1 MTSPL
6 SPKFDAALAYAA
18 DLHRNQTRK
27 GPARIPYIAHLISVS
42 ALVLEAGGTETQA
55 VAALLHDGPED
66 QGGEAT
72 LAEIE
77 RRFGSEVAAIVEACS
92 DTLEEP
98 KPAWRPRKEA
108 YIAHLADAPEDA
120 LLVSLADKVH
130 NARSIVSDYRVE
142 GPEVFARF
150 NPDSD
155 QHWYYGELAVAFRRR
170 LGDAPLVRELEA
182 AVAQLQR
189 LYR

>member
-1 MTSPL
+1 MTSGL
-6 SPKFDAALAYAA
+6 SSKFDEALAYAA
-18 DLHRNQTRK
+18 DLHRDQQRK
-27 GPARIPYIAHLISVS
+27 GPAGIPYIAHLMSVS
-42 ALVLEAGGTETQA
+42 ALVLEAGGSETQA
-55 VAALLHDGPED
+55 IAGLLHDAAED

-77 RRFGSEVAAIVEACS
+77 RRFGSEVAAIVRACS
-92 DTLEEP
+92 DTTEEP
-98 KPAWRPRKEA
+98 KPSWRARKEA
-108 YIAHLADAPEDA
+108 YIAHLATAPEEA

-142 GPEVFARF
+142 GPSVFERF

-155 QHWYYGELAVAFRRR
+155 QHWYYGELAGAFRAR
-170 LGDAPLVRELEA
+170 LGDEPLVRELEV
-182 AVAQLQR
+182 AVGELQR